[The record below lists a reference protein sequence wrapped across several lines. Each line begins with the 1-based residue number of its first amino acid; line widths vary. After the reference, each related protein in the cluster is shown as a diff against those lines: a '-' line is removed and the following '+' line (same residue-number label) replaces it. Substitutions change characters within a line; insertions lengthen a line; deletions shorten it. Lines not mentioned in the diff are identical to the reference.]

1 MAETSFTFGPFQF
14 FPDSALLR
22 RGGDIIALGNR
33 GAVLLH
39 ALLEAD
45 GKAVNKSALMER
57 GWPGTIVEEGNLPVQ
72 IAALRKQLGPR
83 PDGEDWIVTV
93 PRVGY
98 RLMTE
103 AIETPHKPETEP
115 DLPAV
120 AVMPF
125 DNLGNGEADGYF
137 ADGITTDIIAALMR
151 FKSFKVMS
159 RNCSFAYRGRTVDTR
174 QVAHELGVQYVLE
187 GSIRRQGQRLRIM
200 VQLVDGA
207 NATHLWADGFDGELD
222 DVFDF
227 QDRITERV
235 ACLVEPAI
243 EIAEIERSRR
253 QRPGSFAVYDVY
265 LQSMACLNE
274 ETEDGNARAYALL
287 TGALT
292 IEPDNAMMLGHAAW
306 ALEHRYTMGWPSI
319 GADDKEKCVEY
330 ARRGLQHAAGNAR
343 VMSHCGM
350 ALLQTGK
357 DYDAGMAVLLA
368 AAAANPN
375 DLFVT
380 ANAAIA
386 TLHCGPI
393 DKALELLHR
402 GLRLGPNDPDSRF
415 FLCAIAMAEII
426 RGNYEQALDWAAQ
439 SLALN
444 AHFDPTYWMLIAANA
459 HLGRMDEARFHLE
472 KLMAISPEVSLSRIR
487 RGQPAKDESRIGPIL
502 EGLRRAGL
510 RPD

>member
-1 MAETSFTFGPFQF
+1 MAETSVTFGPFQF

-22 RGGDIIALGNR
+22 RGGEAIALGHR

-45 GKAVNKSALMER
+45 GRAVSKSVLMER
-57 GWPGTIVEEGNLPVQ
+57 GWPATIVEEGNLPVQ
-72 IAALRKQLGPR
+72 IAALRKLLGTR
-83 PDGEDWIVTV
+83 PDGTDWISTV

-98 RLMTE
+98 RLLTE
-103 AIETPHKPETEP
+103 TTAVPTMPEIVP

-125 DNLGNGEADGYF
+125 DNLGNGEVDGYF

-151 FKSFKVMS
+151 FKCFKVAS
-159 RNCSFAYRGRTVDTR
+159 RNCSFAYRGRTIDTR
-174 QVAHELGVQYVLE
+174 QVGRELGVQYVLE
-187 GSIRRQGQRLRIM
+187 GSIRRQGKRLRIA
-200 VQLVDGA
+200 VQLVDGISA
-207 NATHLWADGFDGELD
+207 MHLWAEGFDGNLD

-227 QDRITERV
+227 EDRITERV
-235 ACLVEPAI
+235 ASLVEPAI
-243 EIAEIERSRR
+243 EAAEIERSRR
-253 QRPGSFAVYDVY
+253 QRPGSFALYDVY

-274 ETEDGNARAYALL
+274 ETPEGNARAYGLL
-287 TGALT
+287 TEALA
-292 IEPDNAMMLGHAAW
+292 IEPDNAMVLGHAAW
-306 ALEHRYTMGWPSI
+306 ALEHRYTMGWPAI
-319 GADDKEKCVEY
+319 GPDDKEKCVEY

-368 AAAANPN
+368 AATANPN
-375 DLFVT
+375 DLFVI
-380 ANAAIA
+380 ANAAVG

-402 GLRLGPNDPDSRF
+402 GRRLGPNDPDSRF

-426 RGNYEQALDWAAQ
+426 LGNYEDALDWAAQ

-459 HLGRMDEARFHLE
+459 YLGRMDQAHAYLE
-472 KLMAISPEVSLSRIR
+472 TLMAISPEVSLARIR

-510 RPD
+510 RQE